1 MRFAL
6 SALAAL
12 ALCANASALPRLH
25 ARQNGGS
32 AVSNSTL
39 SVTLRNAYKFYFDT
53 TGAAIQLENDKVRSL
68 LETAWTL
75 TRRSTT
81 STASTSGP
89 LDLRKSLG

>member
-25 ARQNGGS
+25 ARQSGGS

-68 LETAWTL
+68 LG
-75 TRRSTT
+75 RHRC
-81 STASTSGP
+81 
-89 LDLRKSLG
+89 